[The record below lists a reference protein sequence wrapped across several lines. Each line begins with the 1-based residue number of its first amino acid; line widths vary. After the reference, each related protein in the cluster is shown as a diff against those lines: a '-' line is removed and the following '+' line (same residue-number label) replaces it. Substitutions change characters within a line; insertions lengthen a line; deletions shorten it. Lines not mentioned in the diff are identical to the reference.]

1 MKKGVSYIDISVS
14 AGIFILYLLFIF
26 VTLRPGIK
34 EDIKGEYL
42 IQILQRALYNNITM
56 EVEKYPLFIY
66 YDPGYDLG
74 GPLGIATEGIIV
86 MDNFPFTWRYT
97 DYLLEENTTRI
108 NDTILS
114 TDEGISF
121 NIKPMP
127 GNPDKYT
134 LTMRVQ
140 DLIPSLST
148 PNTFWIIHSSSF
160 NLTPDDGVD
169 FGDPPDTETPRI
181 LTPDHYFYQFGVRES
196 LFGINLEAANNL
208 IKDTTKL
215 KKDFNFPDRRNFDI
229 IIYKGD
235 DGSILYRYLQNPF
248 DETEKSIFVLQW
260 SDSLIQSDGTTVPI
274 IVNLRAW

>member
-1 MKKGVSYIDISVS
+1 
-14 AGIFILYLLFIF
+14 
-26 VTLRPGIK
+26 
-34 EDIKGEYL
+34 
-42 IQILQRALYNNITM
+42 
-56 EVEKYPLFIY
+56 
-66 YDPGYDLG
+66 
-74 GPLGIATEGIIV
+74 
-86 MDNFPFTWRYT
+86 
-97 DYLLEENTTRI
+97 
-108 NDTILS
+108 
-114 TDEGISF
+114 
-121 NIKPMP
+121 MP